1 MGYTIQ
7 AAGIILILSA
17 VWLRAVRKMTTNL
30 TAFWGIVGI
39 LLVTAKAVPS
49 LSGRIEMLDA
59 GGKQILCFFGAAV
72 LIGGV
77 IASLFFSQMAIKKQ
91 ELSIQRS
98 LQLQEN
104 ELLEERD
111 YG

>member
-1 MGYTIQ
+1 M
-7 AAGIILILSA
+7 ILSV

-39 LLVTAKAVPS
+39 LLVTAEAVPS
-49 LSGRIEMLDA
+49 LFDQIEMLDV
-59 GGKQILCFFGAAV
+59 GRKQILCFFGAVV

-77 IASLFFSQMAIKKQ
+77 IASLFFSQLAIKNQ
-91 ELSIQRS
+91 ELSIQLS
-98 LQLQEN
+98 LLLQEK